1 MYLRKLAI
9 ENVKAFSQAEFDFAQ
24 GDANGLAGW
33 TVLVGGNA
41 SGKSTVLKLIALALM
56 GPTQGRV
63 ALRNPEG
70 WIRNDQPSGRA
81 RVELEF
87 APSVDLWRGQD
98 PTTTLP
104 PGMPLAAGVE
114 WLEFPYQSGGP
125 SFDAIEDWTDWRE
138 DGPWNPNGRG
148 WFCCGYGPW
157 RRLSGSSADAARDAV
172 APGALRRHVTLF
184 REDASLAEAEAWLR
198 EHQFKMLE
206 QGGPES
212 DAGQFLALVRSIVN
226 DGLLPAG
233 FVLQDI
239 TSEHVYVVREG
250 LRLPLRD
257 VSDGCRSVLALVLDL
272 LRHLADCYGI
282 QMLRQAHREGTI
294 ALPGVVL
301 IDEVE
306 AHLHPRWQRE
316 LPEWLTRHFPAL
328 QFIVTTHSPLIAQS
342 ADRDGIFVLPMPDEG
357 DRTPRKL
364 SSAECDA
371 IRLGRA
377 DHTLLG
383 AAFGLGST
391 RSLAAERE
399 TLRYQAL
406 ASKRR
411 ALALSEGESAEYETL
426 RTALQNQFSAE
437 DRMG

>member
-1 MYLRKLAI
+1 MYVRKLAI

-70 WIRNDQPSGRA
+70 WIRNGQPSGRA
-81 RVELEF
+81 EVEVEF
-87 APSVDLWRGQD
+87 APGVDLWRGQD
-98 PTTTLP
+98 WTVS
-104 PGMPLAAGVE
+104 LAPSIPFSAGVE
-114 WLEFPYQSGGP
+114 WIEHPDPTFVAAQST
-125 SFDAIEDWTDWRE
+125 SDWSRQ
-138 DGPWNPNGRG
+138 GPWNPNGRG

-239 TSEHVYVVREG
+239 TSEHVYVAREG

-272 LRHLADCYGI
+272 VRHLADCYGI
-282 QMLRQAHREGTI
+282 QMLRQSHHEGTI

-342 ADRDGIFVLPMPDEG
+342 ADRDSIFVLPMPDEAG
-357 DRTPRKL
+357 RGPRKL
-364 SSAECDA
+364 SGAECDA

-391 RSLAAERE
+391 RSLAAEGE
-399 TLRYQAL
+399 TLRYQLL

-411 ALALSEGESAEYETL
+411 AQALSEGESAEYEAL
-426 RTALQNQFSAE
+426 RAALQGQFSAE
-437 DRMG
+437 DRLG

>member
-1 MYLRKLAI
+1 MYLRKLVI
-9 ENVKAFSQAEFDFAQ
+9 ENLKAFERAEFDFTQ
-24 GDANGLAGW
+24 QDANGLAGW

-56 GPTQGRV
+56 GPAQGNV

-70 WIRNDQPSGRA
+70 WIRNGQPSGRVEAEIEFETSFDKFQGKGHRQRPFSA
-81 RVELEF
+81 RVQWTAEDGR
-87 APSVDLWRGQD
+87 PSAVQFNGAD
-98 PTTTLP
+98 PTEEKASQGP
-104 PGMPLAAGVE
+104 
-114 WLEFPYQSGGP
+114 WGP
-125 SFDAIEDWTDWRE
+125 SAA
-138 DGPWNPNGRG
+138 G

-157 RRLSGSSADAARDAV
+157 RRLSGSSPDAARDAV

-239 TSEHVYVVREG
+239 TSEHVYVAREG

-272 LRHLADCYGI
+272 LRHLADCYGVDA
-282 QMLRQAHREGTI
+282 MRKATHLDCGI

-316 LPEWLTRHFPAL
+316 LPAWLTRHFPAL
-328 QFIVTTHSPLIAQS
+328 QFIVTTHSPLIAQC

>member
-1 MYLRKLAI
+1 MYLRKLVI
-9 ENVKAFSQAEFDFAQ
+9 ENLKAFERAEFDFTQ
-24 GDANGLAGW
+24 QDANGLAGW

-56 GPTQGRV
+56 GPAQGNV

-70 WIRNDQPSGRA
+70 WIRNGQPSGR
-81 RVELEF
+81 VEAEIEIAFGMDGWIRHERASAL
-87 APSVDLWRGQD
+87 
-98 PTTTLP
+98 PTDA
-104 PGMPLAAGVE
+104 LAAGLE
-114 WLEFPYQSGGP
+114 WIEYQSQAGGIDFGATK
-125 SFDAIEDWTDWRE
+125 SSQVGTHL
-138 DGPWNPNGRG
+138 GPWNPNASG

-157 RRLSGSSADAARDAV
+157 RRLSGSSPDAARDAV

-239 TSEHVYVVREG
+239 TSEHVYVAREG

-272 LRHLADCYGI
+272 LRHLADCYGVDA
-282 QMLRQAHREGTI
+282 MRKATHLDCGI

-316 LPEWLTRHFPAL
+316 LPAWLTRHFPAL
-328 QFIVTTHSPLIAQS
+328 QFIVTTHGPLIAQS